1 MSKEKVHLRE
11 KVLAKGK
18 IGLYLD
24 YSIKGKRKQET
35 INGLQKFAKPKNKTE
50 RDHNKATENKAREIR
65 NNREQD
71 ILANYFGET
80 INYKPKT
87 LFVEF
92 CEMIAQ
98 SKNDKTSTQ
107 SVWMSMIYQ
116 LKKFDRNARLMDLSE
131 EWQESLKTHLLKNVK
146 QNSAHSYNNK
156 VRTAIKEAVTRKYI
170 NDIRL
175 VKGIPYKE
183 VRREYLTES
192 EIKILI
198 KTKCD
203 NQRMKEA
210 FIFCCF
216 TGLRNKDVRQLTWN
230 DIKIN
235 EKNTFIYYEQSKTSS
250 LENIPINNVAI
261 KMLGKKGEPTELVF
275 KNVKCNAEN
284 NNKLAIWILRA
295 GITKKITFHC
305 SRHSY
310 AVLLLENK
318 TDIYSVAKML
328 GHKDM
333 KSTLIYLKFTDELKL
348 KAMNSLPNFN
358 L

>member
-11 KVLAKGK
+11 KVLAKGM

-24 YSIKGKRKQET
+24 YSVKGKRKQET
-35 INGLQKFAKPKNKTE
+35 IIGLQKFVKAKDKIE
-50 RDHNKATENKAREIR
+50 RDHNKATENKAQEIR
-65 NNREQD
+65 NNREQE

-80 INYKPKT
+80 NYYKPKT

-116 LKKFDRNARLMDLSE
+116 LKKFDRNARLMDLNE
-131 EWQESLKTHLLKNVK
+131 EWQERLKTHLLKNVK

-156 VRTAIKEAVTRKYI
+156 VRTAIKEAVSRKYI
-170 NDIRL
+170 KDIRL
-175 VKGIPYKE
+175 VKGIPYIE

-198 KTKCD
+198 NTNCD

-235 EKNTFIYYEQSKTSS
+235 EKDTFIYYNQSKTSS
-250 LENIPINNVAI
+250 LENIPINDVAI

-295 GITKKITFHC
+295 GIRKKITYHC

-310 AVLLLENK
+310 AVLLLENG
-318 TDIYSVAKML
+318 TDIYTVAKML

-348 KAMNSLPNFN
+348 KAMNSLPNFHF
-358 L
+358 